1 MSLRIVQTAAA
12 IENSEEFNEARLLL
26 LLRAA
31 AYRGKRPKPL
41 EGIMKLAKMDFL
53 LRYPNILARA
63 LNAISE
69 TKISARKAA
78 AAIPEADRDTI
89 EARMIRF
96 RFGPWD
102 PRYRRWL
109 SILVAKGLTHVY
121 HEGRTV
127 NILLTEKGKEVA
139 ERLATTEDFVPLA
152 QRAKVVNLAVGGMAP
167 TKITNFVYHIAPE
180 LRTMKWGRPIE
191 L

>member
-1 MSLRIVQTAAA
+1 MSLRILQTAAA
-12 IENSEEFNEARLLL
+12 VENSDDFNEARLLL

-31 AYRGKRPKPL
+31 AGTGSAPKPMD
-41 EGIMKLAKMDFL
+41 GIMKLAKMDFF
-53 LRYPNILARA
+53 LRYPNMLARA
-63 LNAISE
+63 LEAIAV
-69 TKISARKAA
+69 TKTLARKAA
-78 AAIPEADRDTI
+78 ATIPEEDRDTI

-109 SILVAKGLTHVY
+109 SILVSKGLAHVY

-127 NILLTEKGKEVA
+127 KILLTDKGKLLA
-139 ERLATTEDFVPLA
+139 EMLAAGDDFARLAE
-152 QRAKVVNLAVGGMAP
+152 RAKVVNFAVGGMAA
-167 TKITNFVYHIAPE
+167 TKITAFVYKIAPE
-180 LRTMKWGRPIE
+180 LLDMKWGRPIE